1 MFSFPSRPRESLSPE
16 LQQQWDR
23 SVERRGEAK
32 FVAAAA
38 HAPEIFQWYSER
50 FYGDL
55 FYRGRVASRYKELG
69 RLRLSTLHG
78 CRSCNRGNRLDAIEA
93 GISEAQ
99 INAIDDVAGGPFDD
113 AERAV
118 LKLAQV
124 IAITA
129 PDGRL
134 DEPLYNELREHFD
147 DAQIFEMGF
156 VFGMLAGV
164 AKFLFVYDIAE
175 KEDYCP
181 FGNAAE

>member
-1 MFSFPSRPRESLSPE
+1 MFSFPGRSRDSLSPE

-23 SVERRGEAK
+23 SVQRRGEAK
-32 FVAAAA
+32 FIAAAA
-38 HAPEIFQWYSER
+38 QAPELFEWYSEQ
-50 FYGDL
+50 
-55 FYRGRVASRYKELG
+55 FYRGIFYQGRVATRYKELG

-78 CRSCNRGNRLDAIEA
+78 CRSCNRGNRLDSLEA

-99 INAIDDVAGGPFDD
+99 IQAIDDVAAGPFDA

-118 LKLAQV
+118 LKLADV
-124 IAITA
+124 VAITA

-134 DEPLYNELREHFD
+134 DEPLYKELREHFD

-156 VFGMLAGV
+156 VFGLLAGM
-164 AKFLFVYDIAE
+164 AKFLFVYDIVE

-181 FGNAAE
+181 FGIPDA